1 MNFMMFNFNT
11 FFIEEKSSKSWL
23 PISHNIRH
31 CYSCPTAMSSA
42 YLQIR
47 LSPTMICIFM
57 CKTPLWRKE
66 RERERET
73 LNKEPLPAAVGSRRR
88 AEGRSEASREWRG
101 GGVAG

>member
-66 RERERET
+66 RERERD
-73 LNKEPLPAAVGSRRR
+73 SQQR
-88 AEGRSEASREWRG
+88 AASRGSWLPPPSRG
-101 GGVAG
+101 EE

>member
-66 RERERET
+66 RERERERLST
-73 LNKEPLPAAVGSRRR
+73 KSRFPRQLAPAAEQRGGVRR
-88 AEGRSEASREWRG
+88 AGSG
-101 GGVAG
+101 GEEE